1 MNEAEKDTDVMDG
14 TWQHAGERAR
24 AFCTAETTQE
34 SEAGETNTQER
45 QKGQDWKKNALTYV
59 LAGLK

>member
-14 TWQHAGERAR
+14 TRQHAGERAR

-45 QKGQDWKKNALTYV
+45 QKGQD
-59 LAGLK
+59 